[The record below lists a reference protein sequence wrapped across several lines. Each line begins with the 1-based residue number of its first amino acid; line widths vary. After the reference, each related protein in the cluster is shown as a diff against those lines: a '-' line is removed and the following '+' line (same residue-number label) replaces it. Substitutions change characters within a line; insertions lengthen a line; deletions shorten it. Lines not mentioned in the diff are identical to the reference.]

1 MELQSDTVFCLL
13 MLVAAQSITDLS
25 LDKIMPLCHPNQL
38 LVILLCAY
46 WYTRIWFIVMS
57 QTCYCTLLVLTLARD
72 STSLMPP

>member
-1 MELQSDTVFCLL
+1 MIIAMELQSDTVFCLL

-46 WYTRIWFIVMS
+46 
-57 QTCYCTLLVLTLARD
+57 
-72 STSLMPP
+72 